1 GVAAGWVRAGAG
13 PTLARAALSP
23 KDDRKGRSRRLGRHC
38 RSSAAGRHNHGHLTV
53 NQFGRKHRQSI
64 ILAFRP
70 AIFDLDVLA
79 FGISCL
85 FQSLAERTQADR
97 VSGQVRRCAAEEPD
111 HWHRGLPR
119 TRRERPRRRAAEQ
132 RDECA
137 ALHSITSS
145 ARCWRNQ
152 GTSMPSVWAVLR
164 LMTSSNF
171 VGCSTGISAGFPPCK
186 ILTTNAAARR
196 NESGPSAP

>member
-1 GVAAGWVRAGAG
+1 
-13 PTLARAALSP
+13 
-23 KDDRKGRSRRLGRHC
+23 
-38 RSSAAGRHNHGHLTV
+38 
-53 NQFGRKHRQSI
+53 
-64 ILAFRP
+64 

-132 RDECA
+132 RHELA
-137 ALHSITSS
+137 PLHLRGHSMTSS
-145 ARCWRNQ
+145 ASASNWS
-152 GTSMPSVWAVLR
+152 GTSRPSAFAVLR
-164 LMTSSNF
+164 LITSSNL
-171 VGCSTGISAGFPPCK
+171 VGCHTGRSAGLAPFR
-186 ILTTNAAARR
+186 ILPA
-196 NESGPSAP
+196 